1 MIINGRAIAE
11 EMYANL
17 SEARKGFGALSLGIV
32 VVGTNPVVASF
43 VRIKERSAERLNV
56 TLVRKELAEDSSTE
70 KVIEAVQELVQ
81 ETSGIIVQLPLPAG
95 RQDFLGVDTEQVLA
109 SIPASHDVDGIN
121 PLTPEE
127 EKKVRPPVA
136 GAIAEIFERNE
147 VEAKGKKAVVVG
159 LGRLVGAPAVELLE
173 DMGATVSIV
182 TQTRGSL
189 DALKSADIV
198 VLGAGN
204 PGFVKPEMLKE
215 GVVLIDAG
223 TSEMENRIAGDADP
237 ACAEVASVYTPV
249 PGGVGPIAVAMIFK
263 NLFALVEN
271 R

>member
-1 MIINGRAIAE
+1 MNIDGRVIAE

-17 SEARKGFGALSLGIV
+17 SEFRKGFGALSLGIV
-32 VVGTNPVVASF
+32 VVGTSPVVASF
-43 VRIKERSAERLNV
+43 VRIKERSAQRLGV
-56 TLVRKELAEDSSTE
+56 TLVRKELAEDASTTD
-70 KVIEAVQELVQ
+70 VVQAVQDLVK
-81 ETSGIIVQLPLPAG
+81 ETAGIIVQLPLP
-95 RQDFLGVDTEQVLA
+95 QTIDTEQVLA

-121 PLTPEE
+121 PLTSSE

-136 GAIAEIFERNE
+136 GAVEEIFKRTE
-147 VEAKGKKAVVVG
+147 VNPKEKHAVVVG

-173 DMGATVSIV
+173 DMGAIVSIV
-182 TQTRGSL
+182 TQTRGSI
-189 DALKSADIV
+189 DELKNADII

-237 ACAEVASVYTPV
+237 ACASVASVFTPV

-263 NLFALVEN
+263 NLLHLSA
-271 R
+271 